1 MFTNIDDVKDVL
13 LPNQMLKPDE
23 NVKIL
28 PDIPYSEHDV
38 IIKILEESQ
47 ETFFRGRDV
56 FVQGVQEKKN
66 PDYAD
71 YDILKWKCFRQ
82 FLKL

>member
-1 MFTNIDDVKDVL
+1 MFTNIDDVNDVL

-23 NVKIL
+23 NVKLL
-28 PDIPYSEHDV
+28 PDIPYSEHDF
-38 IIKILEESQ
+38 IIKVLEESQ
-47 ETFFRGRDV
+47 ETFFRGKDV
-56 FVQGVQEKKN
+56 FIQGVQEKKN

>member
-28 PDIPYSEHDV
+28 PDIPYSEHDF
-38 IIKILEESQ
+38 IIKVLEESQ
-47 ETFFRGRDV
+47 ETFFRGKDV
-56 FVQGVQEKKN
+56 FIQGVQEKKN